1 MRVRLDSAASAVRH
15 LTHTSRPGPETYLI
29 IDIHTHTYPTSIDS
43 ELTPEELIKESKRL
57 GLDGIC
63 ITDHDGFWDPEE
75 IHQLSRD
82 FNYLVIPGCEVT
94 TEEGHLLVYGL
105 SEYIFGMHRASMV
118 KRMVDEVGGVM
129 VVAHP
134 YRRTYREEADSG
146 AAAYD
151 EMLDR
156 AARNDVFRS
165 VDAVEVL
172 NSRGSDHENEFSRGI
187 AQRFG
192 LKGTGASDAHKLA
205 DVGTYA
211 TEFERPIH
219 SLEQFIHELRAGR
232 FSPVALEKRS
242 RLKVAL

>member
-1 MRVRLDSAASAVRH
+1 M
-15 LTHTSRPGPETYLI
+15 I
-29 IDIHTHTYPTSIDS
+29 IDIHTHTYPTSLDS
-43 ELTPEELIKESKRL
+43 DLSPEELIKESKRL

-82 FNYLVIPGCEVT
+82 FNFLVLPGCEVT

-105 SEYIFGMHRASMV
+105 SEYIFGMHRASFV
-118 KRMVDEVGGVM
+118 KKLVDEVGGIM
-129 VVAHP
+129 IVAHP
-134 YRRTYREEADSG
+134 YRRTYREEADTDDD
-146 AAAYD
+146 AYE
-151 EMLDR
+151 EMLAR
-156 AARNDVFRS
+156 AARNEVFGK

-172 NSRGSDHENEFSRGI
+172 NSRGSDLENEFSSNLAR
-187 AQRFG
+187 RFG
-192 LKGTGASDAHKLA
+192 FKGTGASDAHKLA

-232 FSPVALEKRS
+232 FSPVALEKRA
-242 RLKVAL
+242 RLKVAM

>member
-1 MRVRLDSAASAVRH
+1 M
-15 LTHTSRPGPETYLI
+15 I

-43 ELTPEELIKESKRL
+43 ELSPEELITESKRL

-82 FNYLVIPGCEVT
+82 FDFLVLPGCEVT

-105 SEYIFGMHRASMV
+105 SEYVFGMHRASTV

-134 YRRTYREEADSG
+134 YRRTYREQADSG
-146 AAAYD
+146 GEAYD

-156 AARNDVFRS
+156 AARNEVFGR
-165 VDAVEVL
+165 VDAVEVF
-172 NSRGSDHENEFSRGI
+172 NSRGSDPENEFSHGI
-187 AQRFG
+187 ARRFG

-205 DVGTYA
+205 DIGTYA

-232 FSPVALEKRS
+232 FSPVALEKRA
-242 RLKVAL
+242 RLKVAT